1 MVISAAL
8 KEWLTLTSPLLCAR
22 HSLTHTLAHFTFIK
36 RTMKVPLRQ
45 VERWAGV
52 LSDLAF
58 PRHLGS
64 KTNNISDTFDMKNR
78 RLVEV

>member
-8 KEWLTLTSPLLCAR
+8 KEWLTLTSP
-22 HSLTHTLAHFTFIK
+22 FIK

-64 KTNNISDTFDMKNR
+64 KTNNISDTLDMKNEDWHG
-78 RLVEV
+78 VEV